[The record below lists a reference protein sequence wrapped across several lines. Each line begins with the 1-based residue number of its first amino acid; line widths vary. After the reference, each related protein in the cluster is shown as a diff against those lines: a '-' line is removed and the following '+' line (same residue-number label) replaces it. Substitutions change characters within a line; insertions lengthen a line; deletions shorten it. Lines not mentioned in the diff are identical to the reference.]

1 MWSSADTTGLPQGLL
16 GPSGALPG
24 SAARGW
30 DRQWRCLALAGF
42 RDSAA
47 GPPEMLVGVV
57 GRQAARARVSY
68 RFPGSFRDPGY
79 WGASSWLHSLP
90 LSIRT
95 VVEDGVWGQAG
106 GMPVCWR
113 RDWLLRS
120 RAVQASDRRQDLIQ
134 AHKPA
139 TAETRTVGIISR
151 AHCSPLGSGGW

>member
-90 LSIRT
+90 
-95 VVEDGVWGQAG
+95 EY
-106 GMPVCWR
+106 
-113 RDWLLRS
+113 
-120 RAVQASDRRQDLIQ
+120 
-134 AHKPA
+134 
-139 TAETRTVGIISR
+139 
-151 AHCSPLGSGGW
+151 AHCGGGRRLGSGWGNASVLAQGLAPEEQGCAGQ